1 MNEKRFFLRDKT
13 TVTMGNCNSVICFK
27 YRAGK
32 SEQNVEGED
41 IEETPVVEIRLNCPP
56 MESELQ
62 MRQDTM
68 PAAQVPSK
76 TSSFELLDV
85 DSADEQ
91 SLSDS
96 TYFLSDG
103 ECESV
108 GFPQDCEEHFNF
120 EVQGKSCL
128 PKNVTVTGLAQQND
142 FQGCALAPVERSAGS
157 WNENQLQRQ
166 GNSNDESTGLHRTVP
181 KISIPLPRPSL
192 WQQVYSKT
200 LKKRERKANE
210 KFNKKAQCH
219 AKKEDKFRNLARSVR
234 AKTSMRLKVD
244 QDPDN
249 GPAARTPDETITRRS
264 GGGVE
269 DSSDS
274 SSSNISSSESSRLSS
289 SESRHSLV
297 TSDKDSESANN
308 GQKSGRRSR
317 KWFHLKNNKVVPL

>member
-1 MNEKRFFLRDKT
+1 
-13 TVTMGNCNSVICFK
+13 MGNCNSVICSK
-27 YRAGK
+27 HRADK
-32 SEQNVEGED
+32 SEKNVEGED

-56 MESELQ
+56 MESELE
-62 MRQDTM
+62 MWQDTM
-68 PAAQVPSK
+68 PAAQEPSK

-96 TYFLSDG
+96 TSFLSDG

-142 FQGCALAPVERSAGS
+142 FQGCALAPVERPSSS
-157 WNENQLQRQ
+157 WNDNQLQRQ
-166 GNSNDESTGLHRTVP
+166 GNSNDGSSGLHRTAP

-200 LKKRERKANE
+200 LKKRERMANE
-210 KFNKKAQCH
+210 KFNRKAQCY
-219 AKKEDKFRNLARSVR
+219 AKKEDEARNLTRSVK
-234 AKTSMRLKVD
+234 AKTSMRLKVG
-244 QDPDN
+244 QDPYS
-249 GPAARTPDETITRRS
+249 GPMALMEDETIARRS
-264 GGGVE
+264 GVDVE
-269 DSSDS
+269 DLSDSTSDNS
-274 SSSNISSSESSRLSS
+274 SSSASSRLSS
-289 SESRHSLV
+289 AESRHSLV
-297 TSDKDSESANN
+297 SDKDLESAKN

-317 KWFHLKNNKVVPL
+317 KWFSLKNNKVVPL